1 MVKEKSAG
9 IIVFRINPQEGVQY
23 LVLYHRG
30 TYWNFPK
37 GKLDP
42 GENEKQA
49 AVRELSEE
57 AGIKNIKLIDGW
69 RQETN
74 FFFKEDRQGKKELI
88 KKDFILFL
96 AKMPKD
102 EKVDITRDCDG
113 NRHNGYAWLDY
124 KTADKYLKFKSIR
137 GIFAEANS
145 FILDKIRN
153 YQRSKD
159 SR

>member
-57 AGIKNIKLIDGW
+57 AGIKYKINRW
-69 RQETN
+69 
-74 FFFKEDRQGKKELI
+74 
-88 KKDFILFL
+88 L
-96 AKMPKD
+96 A
-102 EKVDITRDCDG
+102 TR
-113 NRHNGYAWLDY
+113 N
-124 KTADKYLKFKSIR
+124 
-137 GIFAEANS
+137 
-145 FILDKIRN
+145 
-153 YQRSKD
+153 
-159 SR
+159 